1 MITHPVDIA
10 KELLK
15 FKFFADF
22 PESTLVAF
30 ATMSE
35 AVEFKQGETLLQ
47 QGAANDSLYFLR
59 SGIIAV
65 SVDSEIISEISN
77 RGEVFGEMSVI
88 NRSPATTTIRAVNT
102 VQVFKINEKHLMTL
116 PGNERF
122 KFQELL
128 YRVYAKVLVE
138 RLTKTNDKAKRF
150 EIANRELIAA
160 QSQLKQLNENL
171 EAEIVRRSSELVQK
185 VHDMTENILNPAH
198 LKLARLLQGDAR
210 TLPIEEATSLNR
222 TLTEIVDVL
231 KPVLQLGGNDQ
242 ADSRAAFIPKRV
254 LIHDANK
261 KQLNIA
267 KLALAGTGVQL
278 EASSNSEELT
288 QALNSGEFQAIL
300 CDAELVEDVRLIQKT
315 RPSVPLVMIVNMDMK
330 FYLDTM
336 KYNPNQ
342 NFFVSRNPEDRSFTV
357 KNISTTV
364 AKLLRKDYFGMEKYL
379 SWGTKVTEAK
389 IDSSDERIVQA
400 EAMLEH
406 LKSFGV
412 RSAVIE
418 KIQIVSEELLM
429 NAVYDAPT
437 DNQGKSLFNHL
448 PRTEKVFLSRGQEAT
463 LMYGID
469 GMNVGVSVTDPFGS
483 LTKDIVMKYLE
494 SCYDGKAG
502 VYNAQKG
509 GAGRGLHMIIES
521 ANLTIFNVKPGT
533 RTEVICLFNLE
544 RREEEVSPTFHLFFA
559 AS

>member
-1 MITHPVDIA
+1 MIMHPVDIA
-10 KELLK
+10 KELSK
-15 FKFFADF
+15 FKFFTDF
-22 PESTLVAF
+22 PEASILAF

-35 AVEFKQGETLLQ
+35 SVEYKQGDLILQ

-59 SGIIAV
+59 SGIIAI

-88 NRSPATTTIRAVNT
+88 NRSPASTTIRAVNT
-102 VQVFKINEKHLMTL
+102 VQVFKINEQHLMTL
-116 PGNERF
+116 PGSERF

-150 EIANRELIAA
+150 EIANRELSAA
-160 QSQLKQLNENL
+160 QIQLKQLNENL
-171 EAEIVRRSSELVQK
+171 EAEIVRRSSELVKK

-198 LKLARLLQGDAR
+198 LRLAQLLQTDV
-210 TLPIEEATSLNR
+210 TSLPIEEAKKLNL
-222 TLTEIVDVL
+222 TLTEILDFI
-231 KPVLQLGGNDQ
+231 KPVLQLSDEDQ
-242 ADSRAAFIPKRV
+242 SDSAVFAPKRV

-278 EASSNSEELT
+278 AASSTSAELT
-288 QALNSGEFQAIL
+288 ESLNSGDFQAIL
-300 CDAELVEDVRLIQKT
+300 CDAELVEDVRLIQRSK
-315 RPSVPLVMIVNMDMK
+315 PNVPLVMIVNMDMK
-330 FYLDTM
+330 FYLETM

-342 NFFVSRNPEDRSFTV
+342 NFFVSRNAEDRSFTV

-364 AKLLRKDYFGMEKYL
+364 AKLLRKDFFGMEKYL
-379 SWGTKVTEAK
+379 SWGSKIVEAK
-389 IDSSDERIVQA
+389 IDSSDERIVQS
-400 EAMLEH
+400 EKMLEH
-406 LKSFGV
+406 FSSFGV
-412 RSAVIE
+412 RSAVTE
-418 KIQIVSEELLM
+418 KIQTVSEELLM

-437 DNQGKSLFNHL
+437 DSSGKPLFNHL

-463 LMYGID
+463 LKYGID
-469 GMNVGVSVTDPFGS
+469 GMNVAVSVTDPFGS
-483 LTKDIVMKYLE
+483 LTKEIIMKYLE
-494 SCYDGKAG
+494 SCYDGQAG
-502 VYNAQKG
+502 IYNDKKG

-521 ANLTIFNVKPGT
+521 SNLTIFNVIPGK

-544 RREEEVSPTFHLFFA
+544 RKEEEVSPTFHLFFA